1 MTLQI
6 APLTSF
12 ILSLAWQGDPGM
24 TYTIQTSADLID
36 WNTIPY
42 VVEGSGQKETYYL
55 DRIASLQFARL
66 QFDSDGDANNN
77 ALPDLWEWEYFGYL
91 GVDPNDDPDLDGEST
106 YTEWIQQTNPLDYY
120 NDEWPIIHVASG
132 REWLVPS
139 GSVSTQAVALYVQ
152 NPSGEPWRNA
162 PIHLSME
169 SGNEGLVII
178 DSESDHIAAS
188 MVLWTDEMGRL
199 DPAMES
205 VHVLASDVPDTLDQ
219 LMIRAGQSTA
229 GIVIHAIGGEF
240 GPPPRNLNRYI
251 DSDGQRIYSWSGD
264 PGSADSF
271 SIQEMDA
278 SGQWVPVIEIAT
290 ADLTPPDPVDGSYTL
305 ILQN

>member
-1 MTLQI
+1 
-6 APLTSF
+6 
-12 ILSLAWQGDPGM
+12 
-24 TYTIQTSADLID
+24 
-36 WNTIPY
+36 
-42 VVEGSGQKETYYL
+42 
-55 DRIASLQFARL
+55 
-66 QFDSDGDANNN
+66 
-77 ALPDLWEWEYFGYL
+77 
-91 GVDPNDDPDLDGEST
+91 
-106 YTEWIQQTNPLDYY
+106 
-120 NDEWPIIHVASG
+120 
-132 REWLVPS
+132 LVPS
-139 GSVSTQAVALYVQ
+139 GSISTQAVALYVQ

-178 DSESDHIAAS
+178 ESESEQFAAS
-188 MVLWTDEMGRL
+188 IIMWTDEMGRL

-205 VHVLASDVPDTLDQ
+205 IHVIASDVPDTLDQ

-229 GIVIHAIGGEF
+229 GIVIYAIGGEF
-240 GPPPRNLNRYI
+240 GSPPRNLNRHI
-251 DSDGQRIYSWSGD
+251 DGDGQRIYSWSGD

-290 ADLTPPDPVDGSYTL
+290 TDFSPPDPVYGSYTL